1 MVEENHNK
9 NSDCLNQGLTKTLKL
24 YLIASNR
31 YESIGCFKDNTTS
44 PAIETLE
51 GKDDI
56 LDGNYSTRNDSIDK
70 CFRAAER
77 QRFHIF
83 AVQDGGRCQ
92 ASASAIKTFHKYNQ
106 SSQKCP
112 SGGKGGKQINH
123 VYYIKG
129 KSVIFYFIP
138 SYPCYN
144 SSASQG
150 WNYGS
155 PWFGFS
161 CPKKLITPCFSKT
174 KQQLL
179 FMLLFSFTK
188 NSVDIEIL
196 CFKDILLKLLFQ

>member
-1 MVEENHNK
+1 MAEENHTK
-9 NSDCLNQGLTKTLKL
+9 NSDRLIQGLTKTLKL

-106 SSQKCP
+106 PSQKCP

-129 KSVIFYFIP
+129 KSVIFLFYTKLSMLQPQCLARLELWIP
-138 SYPCYN
+138 MI
-144 SSASQG
+144 
-150 WNYGS
+150 W
-155 PWFGFS
+155 
-161 CPKKLITPCFSKT
+161 I
-174 KQQLL
+174 
-179 FMLLFSFTK
+179 
-188 NSVDIEIL
+188 
-196 CFKDILLKLLFQ
+196 

>member
-1 MVEENHNK
+1 MAEENHTK
-9 NSDCLNQGLTKTLKL
+9 NSDFLTQGLTKTLKF

-129 KSVIFYFIP
+129 KSVINILYQVIHATTAVP
-138 SYPCYN
+138 RKAGIMDPRDLDLV
-144 SSASQG
+144 AL
-150 WNYGS
+150 
-155 PWFGFS
+155 
-161 CPKKLITPCFSKT
+161 K
-174 KQQLL
+174 
-179 FMLLFSFTK
+179 SFA
-188 NSVDIEIL
+188 NISV
-196 CFKDILLKLLFQ
+196 

>member
-1 MVEENHNK
+1 M
-9 NSDCLNQGLTKTLKL
+9 TKTLKL

-92 ASASAIKTFHKYNQ
+92 ASASAITTFHKYNQ
-106 SSQKCP
+106 SQQCQP
-112 SGGKGGKQINH
+112 GGKGGKQINH

-129 KSVIFYFIP
+129 RSVLNILYQVIHAEPQCPARLELWIP
-138 SYPCYN
+138 VI
-144 SSASQG
+144 
-150 WNYGS
+150 W
-155 PWFGFS
+155 
-161 CPKKLITPCFSKT
+161 I
-174 KQQLL
+174 
-179 FMLLFSFTK
+179 
-188 NSVDIEIL
+188 
-196 CFKDILLKLLFQ
+196 

>member
-9 NSDCLNQGLTKTLKL
+9 NSDRLIQGLTKTLKL
-24 YLIASNR
+24 YLIASSR

-92 ASASAIKTFHKYNQ
+92 AGASAIKTFHKYNQ
-106 SSQKCP
+106 PSQKCP

-129 KSVIFYFIP
+129 KSVVNILYQVIHVTTAVP
-138 SYPCYN
+138 RKAGIMDPHDLDLV
-144 SSASQG
+144 AL
-150 WNYGS
+150 
-155 PWFGFS
+155 
-161 CPKKLITPCFSKT
+161 K
-174 KQQLL
+174 
-179 FMLLFSFTK
+179 SFA
-188 NSVDIEIL
+188 NISV
-196 CFKDILLKLLFQ
+196 

>member
-1 MVEENHNK
+1 MAEENHSK
-9 NSDCLNQGLTKTLKL
+9 NSDRLIQGLTKTLKL

-77 QRFHIF
+77 QGFHIF

-106 SSQKCP
+106 PSQKCP
-112 SGGKGGKQINH
+112 SDGKGGKQINH

-129 KSVIFYFIP
+129 KSVINILYQVIHATTAVP
-138 SYPCYN
+138 RKAGIMDPRDLDLV
-144 SSASQG
+144 AL
-150 WNYGS
+150 
-155 PWFGFS
+155 
-161 CPKKLITPCFSKT
+161 K
-174 KQQLL
+174 
-179 FMLLFSFTK
+179 SFA
-188 NSVDIEIL
+188 NISV
-196 CFKDILLKLLFQ
+196 